1 MSLMLIK
8 YDPKNGKN
16 WFRNGKKNLFQN
28 QKINSE
34 TRFNW
39 YVCFDFNL
47 LKIRVHMKKD

>member
-1 MSLMLIK
+1 MEKIGLEIA
-8 YDPKNGKN
+8 
-16 WFRNGKKNLFQN
+16 KNLFQN

-47 LKIRVHMKKD
+47 LKICMHMKKN